1 MKEKALKF
9 VPSLDSERLQILRLS
24 CCDIFVVE
32 ASFGIRN
39 FNMHSALDIGCVVHI
54 RR

>member
-1 MKEKALKF
+1 MFLLWIVRDFKF
-9 VPSLDSERLQILRLS
+9 SGMS